1 LNTRRGSGGAWL
13 LIVRGL
19 AGGSLVALLIAGFAV
34 GITSSAWLLP
44 ILSAAFV
51 GLFLSG
57 RVPGNAL
64 GWIWLGLGV
73 VGLTCGVASA
83 LADQRFAGGVAD
95 TGAAWLAWLGWVS
108 WIPTLTLTL
117 LPLLLFPY
125 GLWTPAWRWVLG
137 ALLTGSTVLT
147 LLSALQPRL
156 IDAERGL
163 IVDNPAVPD
172 SWTWLPSPED
182 SPLAVVALGVMG
194 VSALAAAV
202 GVVLRTARAVG
213 SERRQLQWFAFAAGL
228 VGVAAALSIG
238 FSDSIADLQ
247 IWGLP
252 IGDSVLPIA
261 VSFLPVAC
269 AIAITRHG
277 LYEIDRLI
285 SRSISYAL
293 VTVVVAAVY
302 GLVVTSIPQVLPVSS
317 TLAVAGAT
325 LAAAGTVRP
334 VLRRVQSAV
343 DRRFNREGYDAARTA
358 ELFAQRLRDEV
369 DPTAAT
375 AALVDTIGATL
386 QPRAVA
392 VWIRGMP

>member
-1 LNTRRGSGGAWL
+1 LNTRRGGGAAWL
-13 LIVRGL
+13 LIVRWL
-19 AGGSLVALLIAGFAV
+19 AFGALVALLIIGVAV
-34 GITSSAWLLP
+34 GVPVTAWLLP

-64 GWIWLGLGV
+64 GWIWLALGV
-73 VGLTCGVASA
+73 VGMTNGVTAE
-83 LADQRFAGGVAD
+83 LAQRRLDSGIAD
-95 TGAAWLAWLGWVS
+95 NAAAWLAWLGWTL

-137 ALLTGSTVLT
+137 ALLTGTTVLT
-147 LLSALQPRL
+147 LLNALQPRF
-156 IDAERGL
+156 IDAERGFS
-163 IVDNPAVPD
+163 VDNPAVPD
-172 SWTWLPSPED
+172 HWTWLPSPED
-182 SPLAVVALGVMG
+182 SLVAGVALGVMG
-194 VSALAAAV
+194 VSALAAAF
-202 GVVLRTARAVG
+202 GVVLRTVRSVG
-213 SERRQLQWFAFAAGL
+213 TERRQLQWFAFAAGI
-228 VGVAAALSIG
+228 VGVAAAMAIVLS
-238 FSDSIADLQ
+238 SDLQ
-247 IWGLP
+247 LWGLQ
-252 IGDSVLPIA
+252 IGDSVLPAA
-261 VSFLPVAC
+261 VAFLPVAC

-277 LYEIDRLI
+277 LYDIGRLI
-285 SRSISYAL
+285 SRSISYAV
-293 VTVVVAAVY
+293 VTVVVGAVY

-375 AALVDTIGATL
+375 VALVDTIGATL

-392 VWIRGMP
+392 VWIRGTP